1 MNDAWSLPKRHI
13 YTISELTQNIKAF
26 LEDAF
31 PFVWV
36 SGEISNVRQPV
47 SGHLY
52 FTLKDEKAQI
62 SAVIFRGHSR
72 KLQFALED
80 GMAIIAMGRVNVFE
94 SRGIYQIIVEYVEP
108 GGVGALQV
116 AFEQLKTKL
125 LSEGIFDQAHKKPL
139 PLLPQTISV
148 ITSPT
153 GAVIQDFLHVT
164 QRRFP
169 NMAVEVVPVKVQ
181 GEGSVKEIVNALA
194 LLSERQTA
202 DVVVLARGGGSLEDL
217 QAFNSEEVARAIFS
231 CPIPVVS
238 AVGHETDYTIADLVA
253 DLRAPT
259 PSAAAEL
266 VVPEKS
272 FLLARKDAM
281 LIGLARAI
289 LGRVGSLTDH
299 VHNLSARVIHP
310 RRKIVDWRLRIDD
323 LLGRA
328 QRACVGFLEHT
339 KNRFHFAGI
348 SLVRQGPRATLNELG
363 NHLERSQ
370 QRLGFAATNV
380 VDSRKGAFQVV
391 AGKLHALNP
400 LGVLE
405 RGFSVTRSLPG
416 LTVVKDVVQVRVGQ
430 QVAVKVAKG
439 EMVCRVE
446 RKSAT
451 TSGAGGIR

>member
-1 MNDAWSLPKRHI
+1 MDNAWSLPKRHI
-13 YTISELTQNIKAF
+13 YTISELTQNIKGF

-36 SGEISNVRQPV
+36 SGEISNFRQPV

-52 FTLKDEKAQI
+52 FTLKDENAQI

-72 KLQFALED
+72 KLQFGLQD
-80 GMAIIAMGRVNVFE
+80 GMAVIAMGRVNVFE

-116 AFEQLKTKL
+116 AFEQLKAKL
-125 LSEGIFDQAHKKPL
+125 STEGVFDQAHKRPL
-139 PLLPQTISV
+139 PLLPQKIAV

-169 NMAVEVVPVKVQ
+169 NMAVEIAPVKVQ
-181 GEGSVKEIVNALA
+181 GEGSVKEIVNALG
-194 LLSERQTA
+194 LLSERRTA

-231 CPIPVVS
+231 CRIPVVS

-272 FLLARKDAM
+272 VLLARKDAM
-281 LIGLARAI
+281 VVGLARAM
-289 LGRVGSLTDH
+289 LRRLGSLTDH
-299 VHNLSARVIHP
+299 VHSLSARLVHP
-310 RRKIVDWRLRIDD
+310 SRKIVDWRLRIDD
-323 LLGRA
+323 LLARA

-339 KNRFHFAGI
+339 KNRIRFASI
-348 SLVRQGPRATLNELG
+348 SLVRHGPRATLNELG

-370 QRLGFAATNV
+370 QRLRFAATNV
-380 VDSRKGAFQVV
+380 VDSRKSAFQVV

-400 LGVLE
+400 LAVLE
-405 RGFSVTRSLPG
+405 RGFSVTRTLPSLAI
-416 LTVVKDVVQVRVGQ
+416 VKDVVQVRVGE

-446 RKSAT
+446 RK
-451 TSGAGGIR
+451 